1 LAAGLFGLLT
11 GRVTSTGG
19 SSTASSFSSS
29 SFSSSSSS
37 SSDST
42 SPYQGVGIVGVTT
55 AGGEVA
61 FLFLFFFSAAFTAN
75 PATATAELVASP
87 PPT

>member
-29 SFSSSSSS
+29 SFSSSSS